1 MTVRKKGTQRRDERG
16 TIAVRGYGLTSW
28 SRGFVDVVEGRG
40 ADGESIADSRRITKA
55 RRYFRDRHVRGL
67 RIGAGQ
73 VTASVEGTQLEPF
86 DVILTTRTVDTA
98 TLATLLRERGAV
110 DELMLL
116 TRGEQPPTLGEL
128 LVPTESADV
137 ETDCTC
143 PDEAP
148 RCIHALVTCYEVA
161 AEIDR
166 TPLTLLTVMGT
177 DLRALLAEIDSRP
190 ADTRTSDEA
199 GASDSLRPDDFY
211 GTTSTLPPLPS
222 PSRMNPLTALDGA
235 ELRAALR
242 ATGVAPADI
251 AETIDELGD
260 LYDRLTAGD
269 S

>member
-1 MTVRKKGTQRRDERG
+1 MTVRKKGTQRRGERG

-28 SRGFVDVVEGRG
+28 SRAFVDVVEGRG
-40 ADGESIADSRRITKA
+40 ADGESVADSRRITKA
-55 RRYFRDRHVRGL
+55 RRYFRDRHLRGL
-67 RIGAGQ
+67 RIDAGR

-86 DVILTTRTVDTA
+86 DVILTTRTVDTP
-98 TLATLLRERGAV
+98 TLASLLRGRDAV

-190 ADTRTSDEA
+190 PVSRTADDAQSAE
-199 GASDSLRPDDFY
+199 SLQVDDYY
-211 GTTSTLPPLPS
+211 GTASTLPPLPS
-222 PSRMNPLTALDGA
+222 PSRMNPLTALDGG

-251 AETIDELGD
+251 AEAIDELGD

>member
-1 MTVRKKGTQRRDERG
+1 MTVRKKGTQRASRG
-16 TIAVRGYGLTSW
+16 TIAVRGYGLTPW
-28 SRGFVDVVEGRG
+28 SRAFVDVVEGRG
-40 ADGESIADSRRITKA
+40 ADGESVADSRHITKA

-73 VTASVEGTQLEPF
+73 VSASVEGTQLDPF
-86 DVILTTRTVDTA
+86 DVILTTRSVDTA
-98 TLATLLRERGAV
+98 TVAGLLRERGAV
-110 DELMLL
+110 EELMRL

-137 ETDCTC
+137 GTDCTC

-166 TPLTLLTVMGT
+166 SPLTLLTVMGT

-190 ADTRTSDEA
+190 AASPSSNDA
-199 GASDSLRPDDFY
+199 GSSESLRPDDFY
-211 GTTSTLPPLPS
+211 GTASALPPLPS
-222 PSRMNPLTALDGA
+222 PPRMNPLTALDGT

-251 AETIDELGD
+251 AETVDELGD